1 MAQDTPVTYRV
12 TGVTQDTTFTGSS
25 TPVTGKRVAFS
36 TSTGYEGAVFVPDAV
51 FSDVEAVR
59 GLIEGE
65 VKLVT
70 AAQAIAGN
78 LTGP

>member
-12 TGVTQDTTFTGSS
+12 TGVTPDTSFSGSA

-36 TSTGYEGAVFVPDAV
+36 TSTGYEGSVFVPDSV
-51 FSDVEAVR
+51 FADLGAVR

-65 VKLVT
+65 VRVVA

-78 LTGP
+78 LTGS

>member
-1 MAQDTPVTYRV
+1 MDAGTAITYKV
-12 TGVTQDTTFTGSS
+12 TGVTPDTNFSGTA

-51 FSDVEAVR
+51 FADASAVR

-65 VKLVT
+65 VKLVA
-70 AAQAIAGN
+70 AAQAITGN
-78 LTGP
+78 I

>member
-1 MAQDTPVTYRV
+1 MAQDTPVTYKV
-12 TGVTQDTTFTGSS
+12 TGVTQDTSFSGSA

-36 TSTGYEGAVFVPDAV
+36 TSTGYEGAVFVPDSV
-51 FSDVEAVR
+51 FADLEAVR

-65 VKLVT
+65 VRVVA

-78 LTGP
+78 LTG